1 MVSYLATNPSMSTNA
16 KLILNLGQYVVA
28 IFAFIFLIYSNSF
41 IFKNR
46 KKEFGVFN
54 ILGLEKRHIAKI
66 VGFETLYMSLFS
78 IIVGLAVGIA
88 SSKLL
93 FLGIAKM
100 MKVKLDISLE
110 ISKDALVFATV
121 IIVAIFIFLYIKS
134 VISVY
139 ATKTIDLLKGGQQ
152 GEKEPKAK
160 WLLAIA
166 GVGTLGYAYYLS
178 LTIKN
183 PMKAMN
189 TFFIAV
195 LLVIIGTYLLF
206 TAGSIVLLKCLKKNK
221 NYYYQTNHFISVSGM
236 IYRMK
241 QNAAGLSN
249 ICILS
254 TTVIVMLTSAI
265 SLFSGMNELLDD
277 TCPTTFVVEVRPDST
292 KDNDQNLTAEN
303 IKNYAYPFKDVHKN
317 GMSTIG
323 QAQLETQ
330 KAISNYDVKIKSEKI
345 IPVFAPAILSKDD
358 KSEKYEMVNTFN
370 LTIESVANFGALYVV
385 TADTYN
391 MATGENLALEQD
403 EVATYIEDD
412 NNKIVDNNKTFEIG
426 SLKFNV
432 AKHLKKNLNLG
443 QGSISAGKSVLL
455 VVKDLTTLDKLYSL
469 QFDNFN
475 ENSSVTT
482 MDYLYYCDT
491 NASEQ
496 QQEKMAK
503 EINANT
509 VDLSENSRIELS
521 YRAEMKQFLSE
532 FYGSIFFLALF
543 LGILFTVAMVLIIYY
558 KQISEGYDDRKRFEI
573 MQNVGL
579 SRKEV
584 KSAINSQVLTV
595 FFLPLITAFIH
606 TLFACPI
613 LSSLLTMLGLS
624 NKRLFI
630 VSTGS
635 SMLIFA
641 VLYLVIYFITSKVY
655 YKIVKKQ

>member
-1 MVSYLATNPSMSTNA
+1 MLQNTLR
-16 KLILNLGQYVVA
+16 KIL
-28 IFAFIFLIYSNSF
+28 
-41 IFKNR
+41 
-46 KKEFGVFN
+46 
-54 ILGLEKRHIAKI
+54 
-66 VGFETLYMSLFS
+66 
-78 IIVGLAVGIA
+78 
-88 SSKLL
+88 
-93 FLGIAKM
+93 
-100 MKVKLDISLE
+100 
-110 ISKDALVFATV
+110 
-121 IIVAIFIFLYIKS
+121 
-134 VISVY
+134 
-139 ATKTIDLLKGGQQ
+139 
-152 GEKEPKAK
+152 
-160 WLLAIA
+160 
-166 GVGTLGYAYYLS
+166 
-178 LTIKN
+178 
-183 PMKAMN
+183 
-189 TFFIAV
+189 
-195 LLVIIGTYLLF
+195 
-206 TAGSIVLLKCLKKNK
+206 
-221 NYYYQTNHFISVSGM
+221 
-236 IYRMK
+236 
-241 QNAAGLSN
+241 
-249 ICILS
+249 
-254 TTVIVMLTSAI
+254 
-265 SLFSGMNELLDD
+265 
-277 TCPTTFVVEVRPDST
+277 
-292 KDNDQNLTAEN
+292 
-303 IKNYAYPFKDVHKN
+303 
-317 GMSTIG
+317 
-323 QAQLETQ
+323 
-330 KAISNYDVKIKSEKI
+330 
-345 IPVFAPAILSKDD
+345 
-358 KSEKYEMVNTFN
+358 
-370 LTIESVANFGALYVV
+370 
-385 TADTYN
+385 
-391 MATGENLALEQD
+391 
-403 EVATYIEDD
+403 
-412 NNKIVDNNKTFEIG
+412 
-426 SLKFNV
+426 
-432 AKHLKKNLNLG
+432 
-443 QGSISAGKSVLL
+443 SISAGKSVLL